1 MIIIGLNKNITV
13 TGQKNRIV
21 LYEQL
26 PYYISNDYLFY
37 VNART
42 YYTPLV
48 MVNIYCLIII
58 CIVAYN
64 G

>member
-1 MIIIGLNKNITV
+1 MIIIGLNKDITV

-48 MVNIYCLIII
+48 MVALYYLII